1 MKTLGINLNEIIYK
15 TFLGF
20 NIEFSMDEFED
31 FNNFEQSLD
40 ALAIS
45 THHDG
50 VTGTSPIDTV
60 RDYSRIFKNAAN
72 QIIKTYSS

>member
-1 MKTLGINLNEIIYK
+1 LPL
-15 TFLGF
+15 
-20 NIEFSMDEFED
+20 DEFEG

-50 VTGTSPIDTV
+50 VTGTSPTDTIK
-60 RDYSRIFKNAAN
+60 DYSRIFKNSA
-72 QIIKTYSS
+72 K